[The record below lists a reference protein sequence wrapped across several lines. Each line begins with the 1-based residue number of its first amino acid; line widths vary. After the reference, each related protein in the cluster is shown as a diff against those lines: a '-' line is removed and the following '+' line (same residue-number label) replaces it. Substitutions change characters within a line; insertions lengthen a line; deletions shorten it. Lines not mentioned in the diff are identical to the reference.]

1 MCLFWL
7 PGRLVGCG
15 VLTCT
20 VCCAGVQVTR
30 ERIRQIEA
38 KAIRELRAHH
48 ISPGSV
54 LSDYQLGPMADKQ
67 LASRTSSGTKKQ
79 K

>member
-1 MCLFWL
+1 L
-7 PGRLVGCG
+7 
-15 VLTCT
+15 
-20 VCCAGVQVTR
+20 QVTR

-48 ISPGSV
+48 INPGSV
-54 LSDYQLGPMADKQ
+54 MADYQHGPMSDKQ

>member
-1 MCLFWL
+1 MLSSH
-7 PGRLVGCG
+7 VA
-15 VLTCT
+15 
-20 VCCAGVQVTR
+20 CCAAAVLCCVVSQVTR

-38 KAIRELRAHH
+38 KVIRELRAHH
-48 ISPGSV
+48 IRPGSV
-54 LSDYQLGPMADKQ
+54 MADYQSGNMSDKQ

>member
-1 MCLFWL
+1 LQDQHTHECLLL
-7 PGRLVGCG
+7 PLLLFVP
-15 VLTCT
+15 L
-20 VCCAGVQVTR
+20 QVTR

-38 KAIRELRAHH
+38 KAIRQLRAHH

-54 LSDYQLGPMADKQ
+54 MADYQLGPMADKQ